1 MKPYTVLNNKLNMIM
16 NRLRISVAA
25 IALFAALTTN
35 AQVLTP
41 GEAVPQGAIIYSLP
55 STTISLKA
63 TAEREAFIA
72 GPYAAYANKYLGVD
86 AKKANTN
93 TYKISEIEMIPLVEA
108 DPNMSAAVNLGSSK
122 AASANFLN
130 FCSQGLI
137 VASDGYTG
145 QNVPWRF
152 PSAVNNSDFNTVTNV
167 PNLSNRSTVLYKT
180 VETPDGI
187 EKVPVQQSQIVEKS
201 PEKKAEEVA
210 NLIFTLRQKRIDI
223 LTGDTDV
230 TYSGEAMNAVLSEI
244 TRLEQEFLS
253 LFLGK
258 STKETQTIIFDVI
271 PAASNNKQMYIAFR
285 VSDTQGLLPSN
296 NVGGRP
302 IVLELV
308 ADGEQIQN
316 VSAAEAASAT
326 KGRVAYRKPVTVT
339 ARVLDGQNVLLQGRV
354 PVYQFGKV
362 LSFPIDIAAK

>member
-1 MKPYTVLNNKLNMIM
+1 MK
-16 NRLRISVAA
+16 RLKFAVFTTF
-25 IALFAALTTN
+25 ALCSYILTS

-41 GEAVPQGAIIYSLP
+41 GEPVPQGAIIYSLP

-72 GPYAAYANKYLGVD
+72 GPYAAYAPKYLGIE
-86 AKKANTN
+86 AKRSNSN
-93 TYKISEIEMIPLVEA
+93 TYKIKEIEMIPSVEA
-108 DPNMSAAVNLGSSK
+108 DPNMSVAVNLGTNK

-137 VASDGYTG
+137 VTSDSYTG
-145 QNVPWRF
+145 QSVPWRF
-152 PSAVNNSDFNTVTNV
+152 PSVVNNTDFNNITNV
-167 PNLSNRSTVLYKT
+167 SNLANQSTILYKT

-223 LTGDTDV
+223 LTGETDV
-230 TYSGEAMNAVLSEI
+230 IYSGEAMGAVLNEI
-244 TRLEQEFLS
+244 TRLEQEYLS

-258 STKETQTIIFDVI
+258 STKENQTIIFDII
-271 PAASNNKQMYIAFR
+271 PAAGNNKQMYIAFR
-285 VSDTQGLLPSN
+285 ISDSQGLLPAN

-308 ADGEQIQN
+308 ADGEQIQS
-316 VSAAEAASAT
+316 VTSQEAAATT
-326 KGRVAYRKPVTVT
+326 KGRIAYRKPVTVT
-339 ARVLDGQNVLLQGRV
+339 ARVLDGQTILMQGRV

-362 LSFPIDIAAK
+362 LSFPIDIATR